1 MSDRLIDA
9 PADMPTGL
17 PSAALGRLFGRWRP
31 RGTLGLGLVLS
42 VVILFIGLIAPFLY
56 PVDPYAIHPAH
67 ALEGPTLAFPFGT
80 DELGRDELALL
91 LSGGLATLIVALPAA
106 FLSFVVG
113 VAYGLA
119 AGLGPAWLD
128 RLMMR
133 VLDAILALP
142 SLIILIFFASLVTLD
157 DTSLILL
164 LGFIGWPGLA
174 RLVRNET
181 LAQRGRD
188 FVLATEQLGAGRLY
202 IARVHL
208 LRVMAPVL
216 VVNGTFMVGDS
227 IFALSALS
235 FLGLGVQP
243 PQVSWGSLLE
253 NALDIIALD
262 PWWLIIPPGLL
273 VFGALLAASLT
284 GQGLLARFGD
294 NR

>member
-1 MSDRLIDA
+1 MSEQIATAGGMAAA
-9 PADMPTGL
+9 PFARWLGWISQRSTLVTGL
-17 PSAALGRLFGRWRP
+17 VIS
-31 RGTLGLGLVLS
+31 GL
-42 VVILFIGLIAPFLY
+42 ILFIGFAAPFLY
-56 PVDPYAIHPAH
+56 HVDTYAIHPAH
-67 ALEGPTLAFPFGT
+67 ALEAPSWAFPFGT

-91 LSGGLATLIVALPAA
+91 LSGGFATLVVALPAA
-106 FLSFVVG
+106 ILAFVVG

-119 AGLGPAWLD
+119 SGLAPACVD

-133 VLDAILALP
+133 LLDAVLALP
-142 SLIILIFFASLVTLD
+142 SLIILIFFASLVTLNN
-157 DTSLILL
+157 TSLILL
-164 LGFIGWPGLA
+164 LGFISWPGLA

-188 FVLATEQLGAGRLY
+188 FVLAAEQMGAGRVY
-202 IARVHL
+202 VARVHL

-227 IFALSALS
+227 VFALSALS

-253 NALDIIALD
+253 SALDIIALD
-262 PWWLIIPPGLL
+262 PWWLILPPGLL
-273 VFGALLAASLT
+273 VFGSLLAASLT
-284 GQGLLARFGD
+284 GQGLLQRWGN

>member
-1 MSDRLIDA
+1 MSDQA
-9 PADMPTGL
+9 ASPARWMSQRATLVTGL
-17 PSAALGRLFGRWRP
+17 ALSL
-31 RGTLGLGLVLS
+31 
-42 VVILFIGLIAPFLY
+42 VILFIGFAAPFLY
-56 PVDPYAIHPAH
+56 GANPFAIHPAH
-67 ALEGPTLAFPFGT
+67 ALEAPSLAFPLGT
-80 DELGRDELALL
+80 DELGRDALALL
-91 LSGGLATLIVALPAA
+91 LSGGLATLAVALPAA
-106 FLSFVVG
+106 ALSFVVG
-113 VAYGLA
+113 LAYGLA
-119 AGLGPAWLD
+119 SGLAPVWAD

-133 VLDAILALP
+133 LLDALLALP
-142 SLIILIFFASLVTLD
+142 GLIILIFFAALVTLN

-164 LGFIGWPGLA
+164 LGLISWPGLA

-188 FVLATEQLGAGRLY
+188 FILASEQLGAGRFY

-253 NALDIIALD
+253 SALDIIVLD
-262 PWWLIIPPGLL
+262 PWWLILPPGLL
-273 VFGALLAASLT
+273 VFGSLLAASLT
-284 GQGLLARFGD
+284 GRGLLLRWGGT
-294 NR
+294 R